1 MSRARSIDYDA
12 ASEALDDHI
21 SEMLAFAAEMRCK
34 YHASKHAHEWTSS
47 AAPSELRRWN
57 AMQRRREKL
66 EETALQAW
74 KARR

>member
-1 MSRARSIDYDA
+1 MSRARSSDYDA

-21 SEMLAFAAEMRCK
+21 SEMLAFAAEMRRK
-34 YHASKHAHEWTSS
+34 YHASKHAHDWTSS

-57 AMQRRREKL
+57 AMQLRREKL